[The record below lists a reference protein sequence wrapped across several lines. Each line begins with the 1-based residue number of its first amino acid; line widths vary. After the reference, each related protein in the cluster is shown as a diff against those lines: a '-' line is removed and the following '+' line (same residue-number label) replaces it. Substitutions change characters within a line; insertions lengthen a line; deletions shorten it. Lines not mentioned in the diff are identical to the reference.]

1 MLITYRTL
9 FNATLPRRPSWIFVS
24 PMLNSRLIL
33 NVFDNFETK
42 IINSKAIIRKVTY
55 IFLMQLAEQN
65 FEVYLFPYKL
75 LKTIDLAHYLFS
87 DPRYNRVTFIKK
99 QTHSAF

>member
-1 MLITYRTL
+1 
-9 FNATLPRRPSWIFVS
+9 
-24 PMLNSRLIL
+24 MLNSRLIL

-55 IFLMQLAEQN
+55 VFLMQLAEQN
-65 FEVYLFPYKL
+65 SEVYLFPYKIL
-75 LKTIDLAHYLFS
+75 LKTIDLTHYLFR
-87 DPRYNRVTFIKK
+87 DPRYNRDMFIKK